1 MGYLMLIWG
10 QYHKLKLFRVC
21 FHAIVTKPLYG
32 SFTVFLQIIKNSLET
47 GSVKRQRIII
57 SIILQIAI
65 VDEMEQII
73 HENVEQD
80 RS

>member
-1 MGYLMLIWG
+1 MPIWG
-10 QYHKLKLFRVC
+10 QYHQLKLFRVC

-32 SFTVFLQIIKNSLET
+32 SFTVFLQIIKNSLKT
-47 GSVKRQRIII
+47 GSVKRQQILI
-57 SIILQIAI
+57 SIIVQIAI
-65 VDEMEQII
+65 FDEMEQII

>member
-1 MGYLMLIWG
+1 MPIWG

-32 SFTVFLQIIKNSLET
+32 SLTVFLQIMKNSLET
-47 GSVKRQRIII
+47 GSVKRQLIII
-57 SIILQIAI
+57 SIIVQIAI

-73 HENVEQD
+73 HENIEQD